1 MTTPTLAMTKLDAV
15 NQMLHSIGQSP
26 VNTLV
31 GTLPKD
37 VNQAVEALDHV
48 VRELCSSGWSF
59 NSRKEVPLSPSS
71 GKIDMP
77 ATAAFIDPSYGEN
90 YVPQWDTTG
99 TPGLRLF
106 NLDDNTFD
114 QFGTE
119 DVKVD
124 IVYLFEFEQV
134 PQHAR
139 AYMYTKAAR
148 KFQAGLIGS
157 KILYEYTADVEQEAY
172 ANFRRTEK
180 RQKDYNIN
188 RYSAGVHR
196 RRNPSRY

>member
-1 MTTPTLAMTKLDAV
+1 MTDSTIPMTKLDAV

-26 VNTLV
+26 VNTLS

-37 VNQAVEALDHV
+37 ITQAVDALDHV
-48 VRELCSSGWSF
+48 VREVCSSGWSF
-59 NSRKEVPLSPSS
+59 NSRKLVELTPVS
-71 GKIDMP
+71 GKIDLP
-77 ATAAFIDPSYGEN
+77 SNAAFMDPSYGDN
-90 YVPQWDTTG
+90 FVVQWDTAG

-106 NLDDNTFD
+106 NADDNTFD
-114 QFGTE
+114 QFT
-119 DVKVD
+119 D
-124 IVYLFEFEQV
+124 IVKCDVIYMYEYEQV

-148 KFQAGLIGS
+148 KFQAGLVGS
-157 KILYEYTADVEQEAY
+157 RILYEYTSDMESEAY
-172 ANFRRTEK
+172 ANFRRIEK

-196 RRNPSRY
+196 RRNPTR